1 MELGPGI
8 MGAIF
13 DGIQRPLKDI
23 SEMTQSI
30 YIPKGINTDALSITA
45 EWDFSHMNGI
55 KVGSHVSGGDVYGIV
70 QENNLI
76 KHKVLLPPKARGTVT
91 YIAPPGN
98 YTVKDKILE
107 TEFDGEKTEYTLKQV
122 QFRVFESSF
131 TISNK
136 FLIFTIT
143 FRFGLFVNHVPSP
156 KNSPQITL
164 FLLAKEFWM
173 VCFPQFKE
181 VQLPFQGLLVAEKR
195 SLVSLFLSFQTQTL
209 LFMLAAENVAMRC
222 LKYLEISLS
231 LR

>member
-1 MELGPGI
+1 MYMTTNIFFSGDPVLRTGKPLSVELGPGI

-122 QFRVFESSF
+122 
-131 TISNK
+131 NG
-136 FLIFTIT
+136 FLNP
-143 FRFGLFVNHVPSP
+143 VSP
-156 KNSPQITL
+156 NPTSIIETD
-164 FLLAKEFWM
+164 
-173 VCFPQFKE
+173 
-181 VQLPFQGLLVAEKR
+181 
-195 SLVSLFLSFQTQTL
+195 S
-209 LFMLAAENVAMRC
+209 
-222 LKYLEISLS
+222 
-231 LR
+231 

>member
-122 QFRVFESSF
+122 QGFLNPVLTIQTSFIFFLQFHLGLACSS
-131 TISNK
+131 TTSRHRKTPRKLPSSHRSKN
-136 FLIFTIT
+136 
-143 FRFGLFVNHVPSP
+143 FGRIVSRSP
-156 KNSPQITL
+156 RRYNCHSRGFWLRKN
-164 FLLAKEFWM
+164 
-173 VCFPQFKE
+173 
-181 VQLPFQGLLVAEKR
+181 GH
-195 SLVSLFLSFQTQTL
+195 
-209 LFMLAAENVAMRC
+209 
-222 LKYLEISLS
+222 
-231 LR
+231 